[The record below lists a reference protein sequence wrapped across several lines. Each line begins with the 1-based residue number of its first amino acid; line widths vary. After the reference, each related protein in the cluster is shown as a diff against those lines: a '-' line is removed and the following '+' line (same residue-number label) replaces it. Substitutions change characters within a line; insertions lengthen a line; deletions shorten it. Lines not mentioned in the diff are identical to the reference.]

1 MAEDYASQL
10 ESFLAGLRTVESG
23 GRYAIGHNQAGAS
36 GGYQFLDSTWGGYG
50 GYQSAYLAPPAVQ
63 DARAKQLAT
72 AYFQRFGS
80 WASVAQ
86 AWLGGPGSV
95 GKNVTDHYT
104 GITSNQYVAKVLAA
118 ARLGGASNAAAP
130 RVTVP
135 SQPSNQ
141 SVATS
146 GSFDDSIPDQPD
158 PHDIGTH
165 LESFLSMLG
174 GIDTSGVA

>member
-1 MAEDYASQL
+1 MPSDDYASQL

-23 GRYAIGHNQAGAS
+23 GRYSIGHNAAGAS
-36 GGYQFLDSTWGGYG
+36 GSYQFLDSTWGGYG
-50 GYQSAYLAPPAVQ
+50 GYRSAYLAPPAVQ
-63 DARAKQLAT
+63 DARARQLAT

-95 GKNVTDHYT
+95 GKNVTDSN
-104 GITSNQYVAKVLAA
+104 GITSNQYVAKVLAS

-135 SQPSNQ
+135 TVEPSDP
-141 SVATS
+141 VANAMVQFEALLKET
-146 GSFDDSIPDQPD
+146 GN
-158 PHDIGTH
+158 G
-165 LESFLSMLG
+165 
-174 GIDTSGVA
+174 

>member
-1 MAEDYASQL
+1 MADDYSSQL
-10 ESFLAGLRTVESG
+10 DSFLAGLRTVESG
-23 GRYAIGHNQAGAS
+23 GRYHIGHNAAGAS

-50 GYQSAYLAPPAVQ
+50 GYKSAYLAPPEVQ

-72 AYFQRFGS
+72 AYFQQFGS

-95 GKNVTDHYT
+95 GKNVRDNYT

-118 ARLGGASNAAAP
+118 SRLGGASNAAAP
-130 RVTVP
+130 RLTVP
-135 SQPSNQ
+135 MGTSDTGGDTSAVAAPS
-141 SVATS
+141 
-146 GSFDDSIPDQPD
+146 DQPD

-165 LESFLSMLG
+165 LDTFLSMLG
-174 GIDTSGVA
+174 GVDTSGVA